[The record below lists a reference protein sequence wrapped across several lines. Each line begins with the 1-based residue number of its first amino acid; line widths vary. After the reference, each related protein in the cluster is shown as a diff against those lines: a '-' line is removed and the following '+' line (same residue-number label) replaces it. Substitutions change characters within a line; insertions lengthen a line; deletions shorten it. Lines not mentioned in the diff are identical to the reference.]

1 MREKEEESEI
11 HFPVEKNHKRM
22 KDSSINFGSSEEN
35 VNFEPRKTQELTKS
49 RKYPLQIRQKVKD
62 DDLEEVI
69 IQKNKPSQALS
80 QLDSPKSK
88 NKAKVI
94 WDDIEFD
101 ENEI

>member
-49 RKYPLQIRQKVKD
+49 RKYPLQIR
-62 DDLEEVI
+62 
-69 IQKNKPSQALS
+69 
-80 QLDSPKSK
+80 
-88 NKAKVI
+88 
-94 WDDIEFD
+94 
-101 ENEI
+101 